1 MLKRDAD
8 VRLVSFKAHL
18 MGQLPRAAVQTKV
31 HAVISTIKYKENEG
45 IQDDFSNKEIIIC
58 R

>member
-1 MLKRDAD
+1 MLEMDAD
-8 VRLVSFKAHL
+8 VLLELFKVHL